1 MSHRRVVVTA
11 PSRLHFGMF
20 SFGRTDA
27 RQFGGLGLMVDQPGL
42 SLSVQVASELQ
53 ITGPLAE
60 SAEKF
65 ARHVAEHFQTP
76 PHFKIDIL
84 TAPRPH
90 IGLGSGTQLS
100 MSIAAGIGQLLHGS
114 VPAGEQ
120 LALASGRGSRSSVGM
135 YGFTRGGLLAE
146 AGKLRA
152 QQHSPLIARAE
163 IPAAWRLVLLS
174 PRDAIG
180 LSGEAERSAFARL
193 PAVSLSTTATLC
205 QLAFMSLIPAAI
217 DGDFE
222 TFSRDFTLFNRL
234 AGACFSSEQGGEYA
248 GEEVRQLV
256 DLVRSAGVDGVAQS
270 SWGPTVAALFPTV
283 ESAQQFASC
292 LPTTLA
298 NSTLDVVLATPNTR
312 GATIEVVNV

>member
-42 SLSVQVASELQ
+42 SVSVQASSALQ

-65 ARHVAEHFQTP
+65 ARQVAEHFQTSP
-76 PHFKIDIL
+76 RFAIEISS
-84 TAPRPH
+84 APRPH
-90 IGLGSGTQLS
+90 IGLGSGTQLGL
-100 MSIAAGIGQLLHGS
+100 SIAAGICRLLTGS
-114 VPAGEQ
+114 VASCEE

-135 YGFTRGGLLAE
+135 HGFARGGLLAE

-163 IPAAWRLVLLS
+163 LPAAWRLVLLA

-193 PAVSLSTTATLC
+193 PAVSLSTTATLS
-205 QLAFMSLIPAAI
+205 QLAFLSLIPAAI

-270 SWGPTVAALFPTV
+270 SWGPTVAALFPTI
-283 ESAQQFASC
+283 ESAQQFANK
-292 LPTTLA
+292 LPASVA
-298 NSTLDVVLATPNTR
+298 NSPLDVVIATPNTR
-312 GATIEVVNV
+312 GATIEVVES